1 MCAVL
6 RTPYMIYGEL
16 RVCTASSGS
25 DQYTVC
31 ILLTVYQ
38 KTVSLH
44 PALCTPGW
52 SIHSVLLRASIKP
65 SCPLYPTVSTSVADP
80 YPTRRCPPKSA
91 VRYGNERNLQRLDF
105 PFRLFLAV
113 FFPFSFCRSSPPLRF
128 FFFFSLLFPLSLPLF
143 SLFPFNPAVRLR
155 LVRHFSSLLAASWFS
170 CVPDCCLCDFPLP
183 PVLHCC
189 THCSSHHPSLL
200 LGFCTSTRRGAR
212 PTAPPPSLAVDTQDS
227 YALVHSNVRLTFS
240 LPSRIKKES
249 KQTFSARKT
258 RFGKLLLLR
267 SSLRLFFS
275 PSSWCPS
282 REQSPLPQPYPPI
295 TLLPPPLPTSSVCF
309 S

>member
-38 KTVSLH
+38 RTVSLH

-65 SCPLYPTVSTSVADP
+65 SCPLYSTVSTSVADP
-80 YPTRRCPPKSA
+80 YPTRRCPPTSA
-91 VRYGNERNLQRLDF
+91 VRYGNARNLQRLDF

-143 SLFPFNPAVRLR
+143 SLFP
-155 LVRHFSSLLAASWFS
+155 SILLF
-170 CVPDCCLCDFPLP
+170 VFVLYDIF
-183 PVLHCC
+183 LHCWLPRGSRVFLTAVC
-189 THCSSHHPSLL
+189 ATFHCPRCSIV
-200 LGFCTSTRRGAR
+200 A
-212 PTAPPPSLAVDTQDS
+212 PTAPAIILHSCWVSVPRLDVVRDPPLR
-227 YALVHSNVRLTFS
+227 RLP
-240 LPSRIKKES
+240 LQWIH
-249 KQTFSARKT
+249 KT
-258 RFGKLLLLR
+258 LT
-267 SSLRLFFS
+267 RLFTAT
-275 PSSWCPS
+275 CG
-282 REQSPLPQPYPPI
+282 
-295 TLLPPPLPTSSVCF
+295 
-309 S
+309 